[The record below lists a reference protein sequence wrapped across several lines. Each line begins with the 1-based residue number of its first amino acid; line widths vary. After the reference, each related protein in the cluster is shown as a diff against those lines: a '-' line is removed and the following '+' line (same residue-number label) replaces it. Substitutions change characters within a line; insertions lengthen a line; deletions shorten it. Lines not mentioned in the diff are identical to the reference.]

1 MPADARVLLLEIRAA
16 ERGRLA
22 ALINRLGYVAII
34 AEDVAA
40 AQAIWEQEAL
50 PILIVDMR
58 QQLVHIAALR
68 AQLPGSAII
77 AIGARTLA
85 AALEAWHAGADG
97 YLPRPVR
104 QNELANALEHVLRTR
119 AARAAELADAQLE
132 PSALAEFHGMAA
144 ELARQINTP
153 LAPILGLVDLLV
165 EDLPPNHPGHEY
177 AQAIIDAALRIRDVA
192 WMLVDIAQQ
201 KG

>member
-1 MPADARVLLLEIRAA
+1 MPADERVLLLDMRSA
-16 ERGRLA
+16 RRDRLTA
-22 ALINRLGYVAII
+22 SIKQLGYVVTL

-40 AQAIWEQEAL
+40 AQAIWEREAL
-50 PILIVDMR
+50 PIIIVDLR
-58 QQLVHIAALR
+58 DQRAQIAELR
-68 AQLPGSAII
+68 AQMSGSAII

-104 QNELANALEHVLRTR
+104 QKHVLRTR
-119 AARAAELADAQLE
+119 VTRAAELARAQLE
-132 PSALAEFHGMAA
+132 RSALAEFRHMAA

-153 LAPILGLVDLLV
+153 LTPILGMADLLA
-165 EDLPPNHPGHEY
+165 EELPPNHPGHAY
-177 AQAIIDAALRIRDVA
+177 IQAITDAALRIRDVA
-192 WMLVDIAQQ
+192 WMLADIAQQ

>member
-1 MPADARVLLLEIRAA
+1 MSADDQILLLDMGAA

-22 ALINRLGYVAII
+22 RSISRLGYGVIL
-34 AEDVAA
+34 AEDLPA
-40 AQAIWEQEAL
+40 AQAIWEPGAPL
-50 PILIVDMR
+50 IVIVDMR
-58 QQLVHIAALR
+58 DRYTQITELR
-68 AQLPGSAII
+68 AQMPGSAII
-77 AIGARTLA
+77 AIGTRALA

-104 QNELANALEHVLRTR
+104 QKELAHTLEHVLRTR
-119 AARAAELADAQLE
+119 AARAAERAEAQLE
-132 PSALAEFHGMAA
+132 RSGLAEFRGMAA

-153 LAPILGLVDLLV
+153 LTPILGLADLLD
-165 EDLPPNHPGHEY
+165 EELPLDHPGHEY
-177 AQAIIDAALRIRDVA
+177 AQAITDAALRIRDVA